1 MSALAAVL
9 ALIAF
14 QTLDGREVL
23 VNPIHIVSLS
33 ETAEDRDP
41 KEKLLTDKAHCV
53 VSLSNGKFISVAE
66 SCEGVRRRI
75 EHEEASR

>member
-1 MSALAAVL
+1 MNALAAVL

-23 VNPIHIVSLS
+23 INPAHIVSVS

-41 KEKLLTDKAHCV
+41 KDKLLTGKAHCV
-53 VSLSNGKFISVAE
+53 VNLSNGKFISVAE
-66 SCEGVRRRI
+66 PCTSVQRRLQQ
-75 EHEEASR
+75 AN